1 MAMWD
6 VSPEEPTGDSPVSL
20 LHMNPGLIIVN
31 QDQGNPL
38 ACQEVGMF
46 PKGDPQPV
54 YPRERQFNLEQ
65 EFQPPSIAK
74 SLVAT

>member
-1 MAMWD
+1 MAMWG
-6 VSPEEPTGDSPVSL
+6 VSHEEPAGDSPVSL

-31 QDQGNPL
+31 QGNPL
-38 ACQEVGMF
+38 AFQEVGMF

-54 YPRERQFNLEQ
+54 YPRERDSLIWNKRW
-65 EFQPPSIAK
+65 PPSIAK